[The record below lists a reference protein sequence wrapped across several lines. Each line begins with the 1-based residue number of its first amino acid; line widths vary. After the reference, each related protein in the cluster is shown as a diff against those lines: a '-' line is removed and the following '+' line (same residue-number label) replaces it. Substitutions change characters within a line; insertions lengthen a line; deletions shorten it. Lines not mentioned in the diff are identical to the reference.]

1 MENEKIGLLV
11 LMLLFIVCLS
21 GCNPMLI
28 YDLYEEGDY
37 VFAYLD
43 KDKYDKLYL
52 YGLTGEGRQ
61 KEYLILPKECK
72 GKAIQGFGVELS
84 TFYGGIYYRDDFD
97 SSVLEKIFINFEL
110 IDVYYYNVWPSFNI
124 TKSDDERNKYTFIMW
139 YKFYDNL
146 FDKFST
152 ITEGCF
158 FGNNLLNN
166 EETKKYIAY
175 DVYGIA
181 MFHIFIIMKKLLMM
195 VIIG

>member
-1 MENEKIGLLV
+1 
-11 LMLLFIVCLS
+11 
-21 GCNPMLI
+21 MLI

-37 VFAYLD
+37 LFAYLD

-61 KEYLILPKECK
+61 KEYLILPKECN

-152 ITEGCF
+152 ITEGCV

-166 EETKKYIAY
+166 EETKNI
-175 DVYGIA
+175 
-181 MFHIFIIMKKLLMM
+181 
-195 VIIG
+195 